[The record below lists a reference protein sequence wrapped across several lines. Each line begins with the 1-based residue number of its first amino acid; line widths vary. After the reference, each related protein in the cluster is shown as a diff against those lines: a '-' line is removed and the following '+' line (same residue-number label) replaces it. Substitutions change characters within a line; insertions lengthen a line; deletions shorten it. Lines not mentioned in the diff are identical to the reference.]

1 MKVILLQDIR
11 GKGKKGQMLEVSDGY
26 ARNYMLP
33 RKLAVEAT
41 PDAVNTMRMNDKATQ
56 ERIAREKAEA
66 MEISRKLRGMTLTV
80 TAKGGGAGRLFGSVT
95 NQEIAEAL
103 EKNGIKLDKRKIAI
117 ADPIKS
123 VGTYTVT
130 CKLGY
135 EISAPLTVK
144 IEEVYAHF
152 VEKGRESHGRRTAFP
167 AAASVAG
174 GRAGCPWFHPH

>member
-1 MKVILLQDIR
+1 MKVILLQDVK

-26 ARNYMLP
+26 ARNFMLP

-41 PDAVNTMRMNDKATQ
+41 ADAINTMRMNDKATQ

-66 MEISRKLRGMTLTV
+66 MEISRKLRELTLVV

-95 NQEIAEAL
+95 NQEIADAL
-103 EKNGIKLDKRKIAI
+103 AKSAGIKLDKRKIVI

-123 VGTYTVT
+123 VGTYTVQ

-144 IEEVYAHF
+144 IEEA
-152 VEKGRESHGRRTAFP
+152 
-167 AAASVAG
+167 
-174 GRAGCPWFHPH
+174 